1 MKNNLKTELELS
13 QNLTIKVKISINK
26 KIWWI
31 LQKTV
36 RRNFH
41 FNKNKERKRT
51 MNFVK
56 IIIKNKQT
64 KEEAVKYW
72 KRV

>member
-56 IIIKNKQT
+56 IIIKNKQI

-72 KRV
+72 ERV

>member
-26 KIWWI
+26 KIWWT

-36 RRNFH
+36 LRNFH

-56 IIIKNKQT
+56 IIIKNKQI

-72 KRV
+72 ERV